1 MRRRPSSLLLPPPFL
16 RPLHSPCGPRARPK
30 AAAARLWRSPGGA
43 GRAFEGDF
51 LEKKKGMKEN
61 GEGSTGEKEGE
72 TARFSEMESKREKGL
87 SQK

>member
-1 MRRRPSSLLLPPPFL
+1 M
-16 RPLHSPCGPRARPK
+16 
-30 AAAARLWRSPGGA
+30 
-43 GRAFEGDF
+43 
-51 LEKKKGMKEN
+51 EKKKGMKEN